1 MALNLALN
9 KSALQRERRKVALY
23 RRYLPPLELKRQELL
38 RRLSQAKA
46 ELAELSR
53 KSEEI
58 LGYVRAELPMLA
70 NDRIDLSGLV
80 QLTEV
85 RLKTENALGVA
96 LPQLDQAVVEI
107 KPYSPLARP
116 HWVDEAVRCLKAML
130 ELKVACRVAE
140 RRAALLA
147 QAVRS
152 VTQRVNLLEKVL
164 IPKAL
169 ANIHRL
175 QVYLEDLERA
185 ETLRAKLAKRKLRR

>member
-1 MALNLALN
+1 LKLALN

-38 RRLSQAKA
+38 RRLSQAQA
-46 ELAELSR
+46 ELAQLSR
-53 KSEEI
+53 ESEE
-58 LGYVRAELPMLA
+58 LLNYVRAELPMLA
-70 NDRIDLSGLV
+70 NDRIDLSDLV
-80 QLTEV
+80 QLTEIK
-85 RLKTENALGVA
+85 LKTENALGVA
-96 LPQLDQAVVEI
+96 LPRLDQAVV
-107 KPYSPLARP
+107 KVRSYSPLARP

-130 ELKVACRVAE
+130 ELKVAYRVAE

-147 QAVRS
+147 QAVKR

-164 IPKAL
+164 IPNAS

-185 ETLRAKLAKRKLRR
+185 ETLRAKLAKSKLKR

>member
-1 MALNLALN
+1 LKLALN

-38 RRLSQAKA
+38 RRLSQAQA
-46 ELAELSR
+46 ELAQLSR
-53 KSEEI
+53 ESEE
-58 LGYVRAELPMLA
+58 LLSYVRAELPMLA
-70 NDRIDLSGLV
+70 NDRIDLSDLV
-80 QLTEV
+80 QLTEIK
-85 RLKTENALGVA
+85 LKTENALGVA
-96 LPQLDQAVVEI
+96 LPRLDQAVV
-107 KPYSPLARP
+107 KVRSYSPLARP

-130 ELKVACRVAE
+130 ELKVAYRVAE

-147 QAVRS
+147 QAVKR

-164 IPKAL
+164 IPNAS

-185 ETLRAKLAKRKLRR
+185 ETLRAKLAKSKLKR

>member
-1 MALNLALN
+1 MKLALN

-38 RRLSQAKA
+38 RRLSQAQA
-46 ELAELSR
+46 ELAQLSR
-53 KSEEI
+53 ESEE
-58 LGYVRAELPMLA
+58 LLSYVRAELPMLA
-70 NDRIDLSGLV
+70 NDRIDLSDLV
-80 QLTEV
+80 QLTEIK
-85 RLKTENALGVA
+85 LKTENALGVA
-96 LPQLDQAVVEI
+96 LPRLDQAVV
-107 KPYSPLARP
+107 KVRSYSPLARP

-130 ELKVACRVAE
+130 ELKVAYRVAE

-147 QAVRS
+147 QAVKR

-164 IPKAL
+164 IPNAS

-185 ETLRAKLAKRKLRR
+185 ETLRAKLAKSKLKR